1 MISGASG
8 QTFQREWFEVKGNY
22 GFIKTEYMDTFQK
35 TLEAQQKEA
44 AESLAD
50 RLKNS
55 GTKTKLTEEQ
65 KKYLSENFDPE
76 NMSQLEYQAFV
87 DKLCEFGVLDEA
99 DKDYVGYGV
108 KGCGLDLTPLS
119 HVRTGASMVPA
130 RGNPM
135 AYTASFSSSRGD
147 AAGWAKYLSGVMGWN
162 EKTNS
167 WQKKPESILFGKIS
181 DVLNAISK

>member
-1 MISGASG
+1 MISGASS
-8 QTFQREWFEVKGNY
+8 QTFQREWIEVKRNY
-22 GFIKTEYMDTFQK
+22 GFVKTEYLDMFQK

-50 RLKNS
+50 RLKGS
-55 GTKTKLTEEQ
+55 GTKAELTEEQ

-76 NMSQLEYQAFV
+76 NMSQLKYQAFL

-108 KGCGLDLTPLS
+108 KGCGLSLTPLS
-119 HVRTGASMVPA
+119 HVRTGASIVPA

-135 AYTASFSSSRGD
+135 GYTQFFSSSRGNVAD
-147 AAGWAKYLSGVMGWN
+147 WSKYMAGIMSWS
-162 EKTNS
+162 EKTGS
-167 WQKKPESILFGKIS
+167 WEKGPETILFGKIR
-181 DVLNAISK
+181 DVLNAIA